1 MTPKNK
7 IPIKITDIAED
18 KLNLSLV
25 KINDMEESYL
35 DIFMSEADVL
45 ILFAYINRSKLL
57 SLSFVLFSVDK
68 VRALF
73 NEEHLIDFCEAC
85 KLLQI
90 RPIIVYENEARYI
103 Y

>member
-1 MTPKNK
+1 MIPKNK
-7 IPIKITDIAED
+7 IPVKITDIAED
-18 KLNLSLV
+18 KLDLSLV

-35 DIFMSEADVL
+35 DIFMNEADMV
-45 ILFAYINRSKLL
+45 ILFAYINRSRLL
-57 SLSFVLFSVDK
+57 SLSFVLFSIGK
-68 VRALF
+68 VRVTF